1 MSVWRR
7 LRSAA
12 LCRASLRCGG
22 ARGAVYA
29 GRKLARSSQDG
40 WRMAHYLEG
49 KTTVD
54 TNELSPKEATQMS
67 YDVKYI
73 GMDVHK
79 EAIVIAVLNGT
90 GKMIMETILETK
102 ASSILQFIHGL
113 RGELHVTWEEGTWAA
128 WLYDLLQPQVPH
140 IVVCNPR
147 RNALLKEG
155 SKNDKVDAQKLADLL
170 RTGMLR
176 PVYHGENGLRTLR
189 ELARSYQTISKDLT
203 RVMNRMKALYRGWG
217 IPCAGTQVYAARS
230 REEWLSKLPQVG
242 VRRRAELLYQ
252 QLDGLQALRREV
264 RPEFLAEGRKHKAAK
279 LLRQIPC
286 IGPIRA
292 ARLIALMQTPQR
304 FRSKRQLWTYSGL
317 GIETHDSAQY
327 RFVGGQVQ
335 RSKKPQQIRGLNQN
349 HNHEMK
355 EIFKSTATRASYR
368 GPFHD
373 FYTALLA
380 KGMRP
385 EMARLTLARKIAA
398 ITLTLWKKE
407 ERFDVEQL
415 KTQAA

>member
-1 MSVWRR
+1 
-7 LRSAA
+7 
-12 LCRASLRCGG
+12 
-22 ARGAVYA
+22 
-29 GRKLARSSQDG
+29 
-40 WRMAHYLEG
+40 MAHYLEG

-79 EAIVIAVLNGT
+79 EAIVIAVLNGS

-155 SKNDKVDAQKLADLL
+155 SKSDKVDAQKLADLL

-217 IPCAGTQVYAARS
+217 IACAGTQVYAVRS

-292 ARLIALMQTPQR
+292 ARLIALMQTPRR

-317 GIETHDSAQY
+317 GIETHDSAQF
-327 RFVGGQVQ
+327 RFVRGQLQ
-335 RSKKPQQIRGLNQN
+335 RSKKPQQLRGLNRN

-355 EIFKSTATRASYR
+355 EIFKSAATRASCSR

-373 FYTALLA
+373 FYTGLLA

>member
-1 MSVWRR
+1 MT
-7 LRSAA
+7 L
-12 LCRASLRCGG
+12 
-22 ARGAVYA
+22 
-29 GRKLARSSQDG
+29 
-40 WRMAHYLEG
+40 YLEG
-49 KTTVD
+49 KTP
-54 TNELSPKEATQMS
+54 LSANDLSLKEATRMS
-67 YDVKYI
+67 HDIKYI

-79 EAIVIAVLNGT
+79 EAVVIAVLSSS
-90 GKMIMETILETK
+90 GKLVMESIVETK

-128 WLYDLLQPQVPH
+128 WLYDLLQPQVEE
-140 IVVCNPR
+140 VLVCNPR
-147 RNALLKEG
+147 RNAFLKKG
-155 SKNDKVDAQKLADLL
+155 SKSDKVDARKLADLL

-189 ELARSYQTISKDLT
+189 ELGRSYQTISKDLT
-203 RVMNRMKALYRGWG
+203 RVMNRLKALYRGWG
-217 IPCAGTQVYAARS
+217 IPCAGTQVYAARA
-230 REEWLSKLPQVG
+230 REEWMSKIPQAG

-252 QLDGLQALRREV
+252 QLDGLQALRRNV
-264 RPEFLAEGRKHKAAK
+264 RPEFLAESRKHKAAK

-327 RFVGGQVQ
+327 RFVSGQLQ
-335 RSKKPQQIRGLNQN
+335 RSRKTQQLRGLNRN

-355 EIFKSTATRASYR
+355 EICKSTATRASCGT
-368 GPFHD
+368 GPFHE
-373 FYTALLA
+373 FYAALLA
-380 KGMRP
+380 KGMKP

-398 ITLTLWKKE
+398 ITLTLWKRG
-407 ERFDVEQL
+407 ERFDAEQL